1 MAFAQGKL
9 GKMIFVFYP
18 SAKLPGIGVP
28 YTPMYNPTTFSINH
42 EVLHDVKTKAGAS
55 NFSKRFVSMK
65 PRTLDLELLFDG
77 TGASPSTAG
86 GIANT
91 IAVNAGFTSVDKQIE
106 TFLTLAYT
114 IVGAKHQPNYILV
127 AWGTFIMTG
136 VLKSAKVNYTMF
148 AADGT
153 PLRAKMNIS
162 IGEQVNTSLLTKWL
176 KLLSPD
182 LSKAIVVKE
191 GDTLPLMCFKEYG
204 DSSLYVKVAEVN
216 GLKNYRKLKQGMELL
231 FPPLNNLA

>member
-1 MAFAQGKL
+1 MAFAAGKL
-9 GKMIFVFYP
+9 GKMIFIFYP
-18 SAKLPGIGVP
+18 KAKLPGIGTP
-28 YTPMYNPTTFSINH
+28 YTPMYNPTSFFVTH
-42 EVLHDVKTKAGAS
+42 EVQRDKKNKPVVS
-55 NFSKRFVSMK
+55 DFSKKFVSMK

-77 TGASPSTAG
+77 TGASPSIATGAG
-86 GIANT
+86 NA
-91 IAVNAGFTSVDKQIE
+91 IAVNKGISDVDKQIE

-114 IVGAKHQPNYILV
+114 INGDSHEPNYIMV

-136 VLKSAKVNYTMF
+136 VLKSAKVTYTMF

-153 PLRAKMNIS
+153 PLRAKMNIT
-162 IGEQVNTSLLTKWL
+162 INEQVNSGLLTKLL

>member
-9 GKMIFVFYP
+9 GKMIFIFYP
-18 SAKLPGIGVP
+18 DAKLPGIGTP
-28 YTPMYNPTTFSINH
+28 YTPMYNPTSFFLTH
-42 EVLHDVKTKAGAS
+42 EVQRDKKNKPVVS
-55 NFSKRFVSMK
+55 DFSKKFVAMK

-77 TGASPSTAG
+77 TGASPSSVGVANKLTANKG
-86 GIANT
+86 L
-91 IAVNAGFTSVDKQIE
+91 SDVDKQIE

-114 IVGAKHQPNYILV
+114 IGSDKHEPNYIMV

-136 VLKSAKVNYTMF
+136 VLKSAKVTYTMF
-148 AADGT
+148 ASDGT
-153 PLRAKMNIS
+153 PLRAKMNIT
-162 IGEQVNTSLLTKWL
+162 IAEQVNSGLLTKLL